1 MNSDDGMDSFNGLSS
16 GDLDFASTGEGL
28 VETGVDC
35 VEGFKVFLVWS
46 REG

>member
-16 GDLDFASTGEGL
+16 RDFDFASSGEGL